1 MQNLIG
7 QTVTYSYGKK
17 SITRKILALVRRRGD
32 PIYQLLDPV
41 THEHHEAYV
50 GIFNRMFKTH
60 RTSIKKK
67 GTKGK
72 GIGSKQLFTA

>member
-17 SITRKILALVRRRGD
+17 SITRKILALVRRRGY

-41 THEHHEAYV
+41 THKHHEAYV
-50 GIFNRMFKTH
+50 SIFNKMFKTH
-60 RTSIKKK
+60 RQSIMKK

-72 GIGSKQLFTA
+72 AIGSKQLFTA